1 MVLAEVGLG
10 AFPPGAH
17 EPVIQTGADGG
28 AYQRNHATR
37 PLLNH
42 LSAGARGDTLDD
54 AWDELVDNFF
64 LQKFAADIDSGRAGG
79 GDPEFGDFAIGVELK
94 TVNQAQLLNRAHGDG
109 GKDAEIGDDGDQPAK
124 AEAGALNGCES
135 HSAVNYI
142 VGHRVEF
149 AYLERIYSVIAAD
162 GHPVS
167 SSELY
172 QESCRINLNRGVGA
186 RQARDQRLFGASA
199 QPRFGFRIG
208 HCINHS
214 AARRRMPS
222 GHSSPCASIT
232 VTPKNIMSTGKL
244 QIVPLGGL
252 GEFGMN
258 CMAVRWGD
266 DIIVIDAGLMFP
278 EAELLG
284 VDIVVPDIS
293 YLIENRQRVRGI
305 ILTHGH
311 EDHIG
316 ALPWILSELKVPVWG
331 TEFTLAYVEDKLD
344 EHGLLED
351 ADLREMHAGERFK
364 AGVFTVHPIRVTHS
378 LVDCVALAIH
388 TPLGVIIHT
397 GDFKVD
403 PTPTDNHLFDLH
415 SFAEYGKQGVL
426 ALFQDSTNV
435 ERKGYTPSERA
446 VRRKF
451 DEVFAHTQRRLF
463 ISCFSSSIHRI
474 RLAVELAHQHGR
486 KVAFV
491 GRSMN
496 NSAEIAEDLGYL
508 EIPDGLVI
516 NPGEMKN
523 FPPEKVC
530 VMISGTQGEP
540 MSALS
545 RAAVDNHKH
554 AKIEK
559 GDTVVLSSRIIP
571 GNEKTI
577 YRMIDHLFRREAHV
591 IYEDSTSPPI
601 HVSGHASQEELK
613 LIINL
618 VKPKYFIPVHG
629 EYRQL
634 KLHAEMAG
642 AMHSSVG
649 KVMLIESGD
658 ILEFDEHNARK
669 AGRVNVGR
677 VCIDSGSRTDVV
689 EDLIIKDRRHLSED
703 GIVLPIIAINKLTG
717 RVETAPEI
725 VTRGFNPGEDGLLDG
740 ARRIVEDT
748 LAHSSEE
755 EKADYGVIK
764 EKIRADLKRYISRQ
778 TQKRPLIM
786 PVILEI

>member
-1 MVLAEVGLG
+1 M
-10 AFPPGAH
+10 
-17 EPVIQTGADGG
+17 
-28 AYQRNHATR
+28 
-37 PLLNH
+37 
-42 LSAGARGDTLDD
+42 
-54 AWDELVDNFF
+54 
-64 LQKFAADIDSGRAGG
+64 
-79 GDPEFGDFAIGVELK
+79 
-94 TVNQAQLLNRAHGDG
+94 
-109 GKDAEIGDDGDQPAK
+109 
-124 AEAGALNGCES
+124 
-135 HSAVNYI
+135 
-142 VGHRVEF
+142 
-149 AYLERIYSVIAAD
+149 
-162 GHPVS
+162 
-167 SSELY
+167 
-172 QESCRINLNRGVGA
+172 
-186 RQARDQRLFGASA
+186 AS
-199 QPRFGFRIG
+199 
-208 HCINHS
+208 
-214 AARRRMPS
+214 
-222 GHSSPCASIT
+222 
-232 VTPKNIMSTGKL
+232 GKL
-244 QIVPLGGL
+244 QIIPLGGL

-258 CMAVRWGD
+258 CMAVRYGE
-266 DIIVIDAGLMFP
+266 DIVVIDAGLMFP

-284 VDIVVPDIS
+284 VDIVVPDIT
-293 YLIENRQRVRGI
+293 YLTENRQKVRGI
-305 ILTHGH
+305 VLTHGH

-316 ALPWILSELKVPVWG
+316 ALPWILSELNVPVWG

-344 EHGLLED
+344 EHGLLDD
-351 ADLREMHAGERFK
+351 ADLHEMRPNQRFK
-364 AGVFTVHPIRVTHS
+364 LGALTIHPIQVTHS

-403 PTPTDNHLFDLH
+403 PTPTDNKLFDLH
-415 SFAEYGKQGVL
+415 TFAEYGKEGVL

-451 DEVFAHTQRRLF
+451 DEVFAHTKRRLF

-474 RLAVELAHQHGR
+474 NLAVELAHEHGR
-486 KVAFV
+486 KVAFI

-496 NSAEIAEDLGYL
+496 NSAEIAEDLGYI
-508 EIPDGLVI
+508 EMPEGLVI

-530 VMISGTQGEP
+530 VLISGTQGEP

-559 GDTVVLSSRIIP
+559 GDTVMLSSRIIP

-591 IYEDSTSPPI
+591 IYEDGTSPPV

-618 VKPKYFIPVHG
+618 VKPRYFIPIHG

-634 KLHAEMAG
+634 KLHAEMAA
-642 AMHSSVG
+642 AMRGSVG

-658 ILEFDEHNARK
+658 ILEIDELGARK
-669 AGRVNVGR
+669 AGEVKVGR
-677 VCIDSGSRTDVV
+677 VCIDSGNRTDVV

-703 GIVLPIIAINKLTG
+703 GIVLPIIAINKHTG
-717 RVETAPEI
+717 EVEPSLEI
-725 VTRGFNPGEDGLLDG
+725 VTRGFNVGEDGFMEG
-740 ARRIVEDT
+740 AKRIVEET
-748 LAHSSEE
+748 LSHSSEE

-764 EKIRADLKRYISRQ
+764 EKIRADLKRYISKQ
-778 TQKRPLIM
+778 SQKRPLIM

>member
-1 MVLAEVGLG
+1 
-10 AFPPGAH
+10 
-17 EPVIQTGADGG
+17 
-28 AYQRNHATR
+28 
-37 PLLNH
+37 
-42 LSAGARGDTLDD
+42 
-54 AWDELVDNFF
+54 
-64 LQKFAADIDSGRAGG
+64 
-79 GDPEFGDFAIGVELK
+79 
-94 TVNQAQLLNRAHGDG
+94 
-109 GKDAEIGDDGDQPAK
+109 
-124 AEAGALNGCES
+124 
-135 HSAVNYI
+135 
-142 VGHRVEF
+142 
-149 AYLERIYSVIAAD
+149 
-162 GHPVS
+162 
-167 SSELY
+167 
-172 QESCRINLNRGVGA
+172 
-186 RQARDQRLFGASA
+186 
-199 QPRFGFRIG
+199 
-208 HCINHS
+208 
-214 AARRRMPS
+214 MP
-222 GHSSPCASIT
+222 
-232 VTPKNIMSTGKL
+232 TGKL
-244 QIVPLGGL
+244 HIVPLGGL

-293 YLIENRQRVRGI
+293 YLVENRQRVKAI

-316 ALPWILSELKVPVWG
+316 ALPWILSELNVPVYG
-331 TEFTLAYVEDKLD
+331 TEFTLAYVEDKLE
-344 EHGLLED
+344 EHGLLDD
-351 ADLREMHAGERFK
+351 ADLREIRAAEGFNVGPF
-364 AGVFTVHPIRVTHS
+364 AIHPIQVTHS

-403 PTPTDNHLFDLH
+403 PTPTDNKLFDLH
-415 SFAEYGKQGVL
+415 AFAEYGKQGVL

-451 DEVFAHTQRRLF
+451 DEVFARTERRLF

-474 RLAVELAHQHGR
+474 KLAVELAEQHGR
-486 KVAFV
+486 KVAFL

-496 NSAEIAEDLGYL
+496 SSAEIAEDLGYI
-508 EIPDGLVI
+508 EIPEGLLVH
-516 NPGEMKN
+516 PGEMKN
-523 FPPEKVC
+523 YAPEKIC
-530 VMISGTQGEP
+530 VLISGTQGEP

-571 GNEKTI
+571 GNEKSI

-591 IYEDSTSPPI
+591 IYDDGSSPPV
-601 HVSGHASQEELK
+601 HVSGHGSQEELK

-642 AMHSSVG
+642 AMHGSVG
-649 KVMLIESGD
+649 KVILIESGD
-658 ILEFDEHNARK
+658 VLEFDELGARK
-669 AGRVNVGR
+669 AGKVNVGR

-703 GIVLPIIAINKLTG
+703 GIVLPIIAIHKLTG
-717 RVETAPEI
+717 RLESSPEI
-725 VTRGFNPGEDGLLDG
+725 VTRGFAPGEDGFVDG
-740 ARRIVEDT
+740 ARQIVMQT
-748 LAHSSEE
+748 LEVSSDE

-764 EKIRADLKRYISRQ
+764 EKIRSDLKRYISKQ